1 MNRVDLYLDAAERP
15 NTRRSYLSAIRHY
28 EVEWGGLLP
37 ATIDAVARYLS
48 DHADS
53 LSLNTLKH
61 RLAALAHWHQEHGFA
76 DPTKAS
82 KVRQVLKGIRTLHP
96 AQEKRAKPLEIDQLQ
111 QLCDW
116 LARDTAAVGCLDAAA
131 VGCLDAPAVA
141 LRRTRDRA
149 LVLLGFWRGFRADEL
164 TSLRIE
170 NIEIAPGEGMT
181 CFLPRSKGDRQLDG
195 RYYACPALS
204 RLCPVEAVEDW
215 LAVSGLQEGPLFRKI
230 DRWGHVAD
238 ANLTPGSIIPLL
250 RRLLA
255 DAGVTDAEAFS
266 SHSLRRGFAMW
277 AGTSGW
283 DLRELMTYVGWRD
296 MKTALRYLDS
306 VSVGL
311 KERFERGLE
320 RTPPSHPK

>member
-15 NTRRSYLSAIRHY
+15 NTRRSYSSAIRHY
-28 EVEWGGLLP
+28 ELEWGGLLP

-48 DHADS
+48 DHADT

-76 DPTKAS
+76 DPTKAV

-96 AQEKRAKPLEIDQLQ
+96 AQEKRARPLEIDQLQ

-116 LARDTAAVGCLDAAA
+116 LTHDTAAP
-131 VGCLDAPAVA
+131 GCLDAPAVA
-141 LRRTRDRA
+141 LRHARDRA

-170 NIEIAPGEGMT
+170 NIEITPGEGMT
-181 CFLPRSKGDRQLDG
+181 CYLPRSKGDRQLDG
-195 RYYACPALS
+195 RHYSCPALS

-215 LAVSGLQEGPLFRKI
+215 LALSGLRGGPLFRRI
-230 DRWGHVAD
+230 DRWGHLAG
-238 ANLTPGSIIPLL
+238 ASLTPSSIIPLL
-250 RRLLA
+250 RRLLT

-277 AGTSGW
+277 AGSSGW

-296 MKTALRYLDS
+296 MKTAMRYLDS
-306 VSVGL
+306 VGVGL

-320 RTPPSHPK
+320 RTPLTHPT